1 MKASRASV
9 PLWLRLLSLV
19 PLVAGHRLSDA
30 LSFLASWIGF
40 HRHERVREQ
49 IRQCFPGLP
58 PRELRRQVR
67 LFLRNILDIAA
78 EIVRGSRM
86 TADEFRARV
95 VIDGLAPVQEQL
107 QSGQTV
113 LLVGAHCANWEW
125 MLLALSAELGGSLTA
140 AYKPL
145 HDARADRLLQ
155 NLRSRFG
162 AELVPA
168 KELFNDVVRRR
179 HDTRAIALV
188 ADQDPVSAELRH
200 FTSFLG
206 RETAFYMG
214 AEMIARAAKL
224 PVYVVLMHRVAR
236 GRYRLGIEPLAAKD
250 ERLPRGAVTERYA
263 RRIEA
268 LIREHPA
275 DWMWLHRR
283 WKVRKSVYDPG

>member
-1 MKASRASV
+1 
-9 PLWLRLLSLV
+9 
-19 PLVAGHRLSDA
+19 
-30 LSFLASWIGF
+30 
-40 HRHERVREQ
+40 
-49 IRQCFPGLP
+49 
-58 PRELRRQVR
+58 
-67 LFLRNILDIAA
+67 
-78 EIVRGSRM
+78 
-86 TADEFRARV
+86 
-95 VIDGLAPVQEQL
+95 
-107 QSGQTV
+107 
-113 LLVGAHCANWEW
+113 
-125 MLLALSAELGGSLTA
+125 MLLGTSAELGESLTA
-140 AYKPL
+140 DYKPL

-155 NLRSRFG
+155 KLRSRFG

-179 HDTRAIALV
+179 HETRAIALA

-236 GRYRLGIEPLAAKD
+236 GRYRRGIEPLAAKD